1 MSRDLVTISARV
13 DADSDLAEQMEQYR
27 SQNSMTSKSEAVR
40 HLLRA
45 GLEQELE
52 QSDDVVDDSAASD
65 AAEASDSAA
74 ASARQDQISL
84 VDTHDPMLW
93 GIVFLAVSIPSL
105 PELAPFLGRLGVLGD
120 LGMGMWAVLGFGIT
134 TAVFYDI
141 VKRAEN
147 IPVLSARSD
156 AENAAA
162 GAE

>member
-52 QSDDVVDDSAASD
+52 QPDDVVDDARDVAPDDADSPTIDLNLIQGNEAIILGFAFLIGSNDILTTLTAIAGGMGGWLFIFIGLLLSAWLLYD
-65 AAEASDSAA
+65 FAAGLDLE
-74 ASARQDQISL
+74 
-84 VDTHDPMLW
+84 
-93 GIVFLAVSIPSL
+93 IPG
-105 PELAPFLGRLGVLGD
+105 LGRQ
-120 LGMGMWAVLGFGIT
+120 T
-134 TAVFYDI
+134 
-141 VKRAEN
+141 
-147 IPVLSARSD
+147 
-156 AENAAA
+156 